1 MGAGSDIRFPRFLL
15 RVADRKHGAV
25 MVGLILVQIVDIG
38 EYVLPAV
45 KADTRRRHQHWVL
58 VTIAVDNLI
67 AKADGRVML
76 VIKQAAHLPAI
87 QIFVMRILGK
97 H

>member
-1 MGAGSDIRFPRFLL
+1 MGLA
-15 RVADRKHGAV
+15 
-25 MVGLILVQIVDIG
+25 LVQIMNIG
-38 EYVLPAV
+38 EYVPSAM
-45 KADTRRRHQHWVL
+45 KANASRRHQHWVL
-58 VTIAVDNLI
+58 VPIAVDNLI

-87 QIFVMRILGK
+87 QIFIMRILGE

>member
-1 MGAGSDIRFPRFLL
+1 
-15 RVADRKHGAV
+15 
-25 MVGLILVQIVDIG
+25 MVGLILIPIMNIG
-38 EYVLPAV
+38 KHVLPAV
-45 KADTRRRHQHWVL
+45 EADTGRRHQHWVL
-58 VTIAVDNLI
+58 VPIAVDNLI

-87 QIFVMRILGK
+87 QIFLMRILGE

>member
-45 KADTRRRHQHWVL
+45 KADTSRRHQHWVL
-58 VTIAVDNLI
+58 VPIAVDNLV

-87 QIFVMRILGK
+87 QMFIMRILGE

>member
-1 MGAGSDIRFPRFLL
+1 
-15 RVADRKHGAV
+15 
-25 MVGLILVQIVDIG
+25 MVGLALVQIMNIG
-38 EYVLPAV
+38 EYVLSAM
-45 KADTRRRHQHWVL
+45 KANASRRHQHWVL
-58 VTIAVDNLI
+58 VPIAVDNLI

-87 QIFVMRILGK
+87 QIFIMRILGE

>member
-1 MGAGSDIRFPRFLL
+1 MGLA
-15 RVADRKHGAV
+15 
-25 MVGLILVQIVDIG
+25 LVQILNIG
-38 EYVLPAV
+38 EYVLSAM
-45 KADTRRRHQHWVL
+45 KANASRRHPHWVL
-58 VTIAVDNLI
+58 VPIAVDNLI

-87 QIFVMRILGK
+87 QIFIMRILGE